1 MLPLF
6 QNNFVLV
13 ETTSSHFFRV
23 TTSTQQLLFPG
34 SYFFRTAPVFSFF
47 RTVTFWQELFFQNS
61 FFFGAKILLFQSSHF
76 LRKGS
81 SLRQL
86 HFGVAIF
93 FRRNCLGWR
102 YLRKSYFFKAGTS
115 AQHQPFQKSYIL
127 EKTDFLENQ
136 FLHNSFFWRAVF
148 LEQLLFQK
156 TLPSIAGTF
165 SEELLFYNILFQ
177 KSYYFTATVPFYS
190 YTSYLFVSN

>member
-6 QNNFVLV
+6 QDNFILV
-13 ETTSSHFFRV
+13 EATSSHFLRV
-23 TTSTQQLLFPG
+23 TTSTQQLLFWC
-34 SYFFRTAPVFSFF
+34 SYFFRTAAVFCFF
-47 RTVTFWQELFFQNS
+47 RTVTFLQELFFQSS
-61 FFFGAKILLFQSSHF
+61 FFFGAKILQTSHF
-76 LRKGS
+76 LRIGS

-86 HFGVAIF
+86 LYWTAIF
-93 FRRNCLGWR
+93 SEELFRIKVSKKELPFQS
-102 YLRKSYFFKAGTS
+102 SYFCRAS
-115 AQHQPFQKSYIL
+115 AFSEKLHFR
-127 EKTDFLENQ
+127 KTDFSENQ
-136 FLHNSFFWRAVF
+136 FRINYFFWRAVF

-156 TLPSIAGTF
+156 TLPSTAATF